1 MLPCETLGSRTIS
14 ITIPRARK
22 LSLPRIGCF
31 VVRVETDGMAFE
43 AHMAHSKRRHS
54 LGYRDIDRELSIHS
68 HRSMFSDRLLKR
80 EASFGVSGCNILGLN
95 CRAVQTRCAWA
106 RNVQRL
112 TVFGHKIP
120 HPRYGTPLKIG
131 PRRAHALISERLA
144 MLYSY
149 EICASFA
156 EEGSCVAGQLPQ
168 MRLHH
173 VCATVEALRCKDAA
187 SKLRIELLKCGE
199 RHFQIVPNW
208 KGDYHHR
215 ARDNAGLV

>member
-1 MLPCETLGSRTIS
+1 V
-14 ITIPRARK
+14 K
-22 LSLPRIGCF
+22 L
-31 VVRVETDGMAFE
+31 A
-43 AHMAHSKRRHS
+43 
-54 LGYRDIDRELSIHS
+54 LGYQGATYWVCTVEQSRLGVLGRETCNVLRSLDTRSHIH
-68 HRSMFSDRLLKR
+68 
-80 EASFGVSGCNILGLN
+80 ATV
-95 CRAVQTRCAWA
+95 
-106 RNVQRL
+106 RL
-112 TVFGHKIP
+112 TN
-120 HPRYGTPLKIG
+120 IG

-173 VCATVEALRCKDAA
+173 VCATVEALRCKDAV
-187 SKLRIELLKCGE
+187 SKLRIELLKCGA